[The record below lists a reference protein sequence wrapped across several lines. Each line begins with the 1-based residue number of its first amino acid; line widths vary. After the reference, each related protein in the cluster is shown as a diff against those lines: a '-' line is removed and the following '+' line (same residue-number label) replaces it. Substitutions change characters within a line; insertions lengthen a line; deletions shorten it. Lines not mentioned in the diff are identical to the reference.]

1 MKDMEN
7 RMMKMKGYIVIALV
21 ILLIGAYAGYKAL
34 SKDEDIAKYEG
45 TIISITTTDDI
56 TSMLVDGRF
65 VDTDQPAT
73 NPTVT
78 MYTLNKEAKITSDG
92 KSIEATQLAVGNYI
106 HLEGGDIFLTS
117 YPAQGGADKITL
129 LFKES
134 PNVLINGIVLEVR
147 EGSGENI
154 LSFLVEGSVTGYPG
168 DSQVWVSVPD
178 TSYYP
183 MGIRDGNAILIP
195 GDIVQVLIDGAMAE
209 SYPMQ
214 AKSSSVIITTFAQ

>member
-7 RMMKMKGYIVIALV
+7 RMMKMKGYIVIALM

-45 TIISITTTDDI
+45 TIISITTTDGI
-56 TSMLVDGRF
+56 TSMLVDGKL
-65 VDTDQPAT
+65 VDTDQPPA
-73 NPTVT
+73 NLTVT
-78 MYTLNKEAKITSDG
+78 MYTLNKNAKITADG
-92 KSIEATQLAVGNYI
+92 KSIEASQLAIGNYV
-106 HLEGGDIFLTS
+106 HLEGGNMFLTS
-117 YPAQGGADKITL
+117 YPAQGGADKVIL
-129 LFKES
+129 LSTES
-134 PNVLINGIVLEVR
+134 PDILINGTVLEVI
-147 EGSGENI
+147 EGSGDNV

-178 TSYYP
+178 SSYYP
-183 MGIRDGNAILIP
+183 MGTRDGNVVLIP
-195 GDIVQVLIDGAMAE
+195 GDIIQVLIDGAMAE

>member
-7 RMMKMKGYIVIALV
+7 RMMKMKGYIVIALM

-45 TIISITTTDDI
+45 TIISITTTDGI
-56 TSMLVDGRF
+56 TSMLVDGKF
-65 VDTDQPAT
+65 VDTDQPPA
-73 NPTVT
+73 NRTVT
-78 MYTLNKEAKITSDG
+78 MYTLNKDAKITADG
-92 KSIEATQLAVGNYI
+92 KSIEASQLAIGNYV
-106 HLEGGDIFLTS
+106 HLEGGNMFLTS
-117 YPAQGGADKITL
+117 YPAQGGADKVIL
-129 LFKES
+129 LSTES
-134 PNVLINGIVLEVR
+134 PDILINGTVLEVI
-147 EGSGENI
+147 EGSGDNV

-178 TSYYP
+178 SSYYH
-183 MGIRDGNAILIP
+183 MGTRDGNVVLIP
-195 GDIVQVLIDGAMAE
+195 GDIIQVLIDGAMAE

>member
-7 RMMKMKGYIVIALV
+7 RMMKMKGYIVIALM

-45 TIISITTTDDI
+45 TIISITTTDGI
-56 TSMLVDGRF
+56 TSMLVDGKF
-65 VDTDQPAT
+65 VDTDQPPA
-73 NPTVT
+73 NRTVT
-78 MYTLNKEAKITSDG
+78 MYTLNKDAKITADG
-92 KSIEATQLAVGNYI
+92 KSIEASQLAIGNYV
-106 HLEGGDIFLTS
+106 HLEGGNMFLTS
-117 YPAQGGADKITL
+117 YPAQGGADKVIL
-129 LFKES
+129 LSTES
-134 PNVLINGIVLEVR
+134 PDILINGTVLEVR
-147 EGSGENI
+147 EASGDNV

-178 TSYYP
+178 SSYYP
-183 MGIRDGNAILIP
+183 MGTRDGNVVLIP
-195 GDIVQVLIDGAMAE
+195 GDIIQVLIDGAMAE

>member
-7 RMMKMKGYIVIALV
+7 RMMKMKGYIVIALM

-45 TIISITTTDDI
+45 TIISITTTDGI
-56 TSMLVDGRF
+56 TSMLVDGKF
-65 VDTDQPAT
+65 VDTDQPPA
-73 NPTVT
+73 NRTVT
-78 MYTLNKEAKITSDG
+78 MYTLNKDAKITADG
-92 KSIEATQLAVGNYI
+92 KSIEASQLAIGNYV
-106 HLEGGDIFLTS
+106 HLEGGNMFLTS
-117 YPAQGGADKITL
+117 YPAQGGADKVIL
-129 LFKES
+129 LSTES
-134 PNVLINGIVLEVR
+134 PDILINGTVLEVI
-147 EGSGENI
+147 EGSGDNV

-178 TSYYP
+178 SSYYP
-183 MGIRDGNAILIP
+183 MGTRDGNVVLIP
-195 GDIVQVLIDGAMAE
+195 GDIIQVLIDGAMAE

>member
-7 RMMKMKGYIVIALV
+7 RMMKMKGYIVIALM

-45 TIISITTTDDI
+45 TIISITTTDGI
-56 TSMLVDGRF
+56 TSMLVDGKL
-65 VDTDQPAT
+65 VDTDQPPA
-73 NPTVT
+73 NRTVT
-78 MYTLNKEAKITSDG
+78 MYTLNKNAKITADG
-92 KSIEATQLAVGNYI
+92 KSIEASQLAIGNYV
-106 HLEGGDIFLTS
+106 HLEGGNMFLTS
-117 YPAQGGADKITL
+117 YPAQGGADKVIL
-129 LFKES
+129 LSTES
-134 PNVLINGIVLEVR
+134 PDILINGTVLEVI
-147 EGSGENI
+147 EGSGDNV

-178 TSYYP
+178 SSYYP
-183 MGIRDGNAILIP
+183 MGTRDGNVVLIP
-195 GDIVQVLIDGAMAE
+195 GDIIQVLIDGAMAE